1 MNQILTINELLN
13 QVLPNKVF
21 YGTNLSQ
28 SIDDSVYPYL
38 VYQEVSNRG
47 LVYADNQTLVR
58 QISIQILLITEKK
71 DPSLENQL
79 ENKLSSEGFNYQM
92 VTEYLN
98 EEGIVHRVYEIKMED

>member
-1 MNQILTINELLN
+1 VNQILTIYELLTE
-13 QVLPNKVF
+13 VIPNKVF

-28 SIDDSVYPYL
+28 PIEDSVYPYL
-38 VYQEVSNRG
+38 IYQEVSDRG
-47 LVYADNQTLVR
+47 LVYADNQTWVR

-71 DPSLENQL
+71 DLHLESQL
-79 ENKLSSEGFNYQM
+79 ESKLFNEGYNYQM